1 MPRAA
6 NHGQTDDAGCEKC
19 VGAGQLEGWFK
30 NTSWESERR
39 GWGHLESTYFQGTL
53 FFHLQRSPSMRGVEW
68 SRNDVVFFEVVEI
81 NGRYEAVKMLLPSML
96 AKMGHDSCDDLQ
108 AFVGQRV
115 EGTLRSPWQVVQEK
129 KWGFVS
135 CPDLFEGNVFW
146 HLEENPK
153 MKDQKFYRGDVV
165 SFEIFEDTSR
175 GERNDK
181 ARAKDMEFI
190 RHMER
195 EEQQKAMKTH
205 LSPSKL
211 LKKRKWMENWRSG
224 PPPDW
229 NCKGCGYHNFGR
241 NKVCK
246 TCDTKRPP
254 REEWPEEE
262 EEELQKSVAPNIP
275 LLPAAFQANLPVQF
289 QTFAQKPLE
298 VRRNFVDASANPEE
312 TGKDEDWSQKGWWEN
327 QADNNQLQDQVLM
340 PSHMEQDQ
348 GQSLG
353 LSRLPDVASS
363 FAWAPPDAGSP
374 KNTSGCEQQIT
385 TESTATATADLAW
398 QLWEPTLAPPMT
410 TPTPQVTDSEA
421 PTLSSMPAA
430 FTNSWAMT
438 ATATAVASSLD
449 VAQSSQAVNPNPSAR
464 PATAT
469 TPATMAAATATAS
482 FDDLLST
489 NCSEEELV
497 QKIKDYLAEV
507 NQTLGIDRAK
517 KQSFAADLAK
527 HPWFPHS
534 GYEVRYRPAANSVE
548 IALTPAARAQRRQR

>member
-1 MPRAA
+1 
-6 NHGQTDDAGCEKC
+6 
-19 VGAGQLEGWFK
+19 
-30 NTSWESERR
+30 
-39 GWGHLESTYFQGTL
+39 
-53 FFHLQRSPSMRGVEW
+53 MRGVEW

-96 AKMGHDSCDDLQ
+96 AKMGHEDSCDDLQ
-108 AFVGQRV
+108 AFVGIRV
-115 EGTLRSPWQVVQEK
+115 EGKMRSPWQVVQEK

-195 EEQQKAMKTH
+195 EEQQKAMKNN

-298 VRRNFVDASANPEE
+298 VRRNFVDEANHEE
-312 TGKDEDWSQKGWWEN
+312 TGKDEDWSQKGWWDNQAEQQLAQQPGTGKDENCLQNGWWEN

-340 PSHMEQDQ
+340 PIHMEQDQ

-353 LSRLPDVASS
+353 LSRPPDVASS
-363 FAWAPPDAGSP
+363 FAWAPPDAATTI
-374 KNTSGCEQQIT
+374 NRTGCEQQIT
-385 TESTATATADLAW
+385 TESTATPAADLAW
-398 QLWEPTLAPPMT
+398 QLWEPTLAPPLWT
-410 TPTPQVTDSEA
+410 QTPQTDTQA
-421 PTLSSMPAA
+421 PTLSSIPVA
-430 FTNSWAMT
+430 FTNNWTMT
-438 ATATAVASSLD
+438 ATATAVAPSLD

-464 PATAT
+464 PATAG

-507 NQTLGIDRAK
+507 NQTLGTDRAK